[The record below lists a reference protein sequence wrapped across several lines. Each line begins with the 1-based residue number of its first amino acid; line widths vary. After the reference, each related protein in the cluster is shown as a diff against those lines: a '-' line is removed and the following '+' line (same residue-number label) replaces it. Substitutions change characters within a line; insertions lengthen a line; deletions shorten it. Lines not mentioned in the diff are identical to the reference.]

1 MLLVVEEEQGSGT
14 EANRIQVS
22 LTAEEWKNLSRA
34 AKRSGTQVDQVLRDI
49 LKSATK
55 YL

>member
-14 EANRIQVS
+14 GVERVQVS
-22 LTAEEWKNLSRA
+22 LTSEEWNNLSRA